1 MMKSSVNTPAGQLA
15 GGLLIGAA
23 VVAAFLIGG
32 DPGSA
37 AVSGAL
43 VVGFV
48 LFVYVGRRHSE
59 AVEVMSGIGDE
70 RTRSLYRDACA
81 FAGSVMSFVL
91 PGWWLVTA
99 RRATRTRRSRSC
111 ARSSPSRGPAR
122 RSCCRAGRRGLGQEA
137 PELGHR
143 RSGSSNTSPHV

>member
-1 MMKSSVNTPAGQLA
+1 MMKSSVNTPAAQLA

-70 RTRSLYRDACA
+70 RTLQPVPRRVRVRGVGHVVRASRLPTDAI
-81 FAGSVMSFVL
+81 
-91 PGWWLVTA
+91 
-99 RRATRTRRSRSC
+99 
-111 ARSSPSRGPAR
+111 
-122 RSCCRAGRRGLGQEA
+122 RAGGRCR
-137 PELGHR
+137 
-143 RSGSSNTSPHV
+143 

>member
-1 MMKSSVNTPAGQLA
+1 MMKSSVNTPAAQLA

-70 RTRSLYRDACA
+70 RARSLYRDACA

-91 PGWWLVTA
+91 PGWWLVTVA
-99 RRATRTRRSRSC
+99 KGDPNETLALLCAVFAVAWAGAAIVLPRRS
-111 ARSSPSRGPAR
+111 
-122 RSCCRAGRRGLGQEA
+122 
-137 PELGHR
+137 
-143 RSGSSNTSPHV
+143 